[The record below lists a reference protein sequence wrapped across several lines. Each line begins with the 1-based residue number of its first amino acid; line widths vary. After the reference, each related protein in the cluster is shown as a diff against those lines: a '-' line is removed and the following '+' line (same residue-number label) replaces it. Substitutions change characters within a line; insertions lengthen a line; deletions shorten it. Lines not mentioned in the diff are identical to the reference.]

1 MNIVQ
6 HTQGGLFGPLGPPK
20 KCHRGAPE
28 ASKMAVSAQK
38 LHFLA
43 IDTTSRLKWVVN
55 LLNKVEHCQTHSGGS
70 VWAFFF
76 VSVTPLGAPK
86 VPWRLQNSPKT
97 VYLALITSDA
107 LQWVEQG
114 SKLVEHHRTHQGGY
128 VRPLESATGGCQ
140 KHLKMAIFDP
150 KMAYLGQKGPF
161 LTLLG
166 SPKDTS
172 LGPYRPK

>member
-1 MNIVQ
+1 MSPGGPRSVKNGCFGPKMTFLGHRHHQQTKMGCKFVE
-6 HTQGGLFGPLGPPK
+6 QGRTLSNTFGRVSLGLFFCVCDPFGGP
-20 KCHRGAPE
+20 
-28 ASKMAVSAQK
+28 
-38 LHFLA
+38 
-43 IDTTSRLKWVVN
+43 W
-55 LLNKVEHCQTHSGGS
+55 
-70 VWAFFF
+70 
-76 VSVTPLGAPK
+76 GAPK